1 MFLTVGLCAC
11 MLPACRG
18 QKAAL
23 DPIELGLQVV
33 VSSQGA
39 GNRLGS
45 SVKTKM
51 LLTIRSSLQPIFCLC
66 TLASLNGMNNI
77 SLSFSS
83 GPC

>member
-23 DPIELGLQVV
+23 DSLELGLQVV

-51 LLTIRSSLQPIFCLC
+51 LLTVRSSLQPHL
-66 TLASLNGMNNI
+66 L
-77 SLSFSS
+77 SLSSSFSKWDE
-83 GPC
+83 